1 MHRLFV
7 LNSIFMAVLMT
18 ASIAR
23 AAECTIERD
32 VLGTA
37 LRQASSCVR
46 AYRVFE
52 ACSFGAS
59 GDVPL
64 GTIVQKKCESVFLAR
79 LDAAKKANYKS
90 KLTACEQKYAKQAGS
105 MYRSFEAFCRAGV
118 ARDYANRYS
127 RSARGGRGSKC
138 GICAWGHHRDRH

>member
-1 MHRLFV
+1 MRRLFV

-52 ACSFGAS
+52 ACSFGTSEVGKQREPYSSALKNGFNIRPIGS
-59 GDVPL
+59 CCCAH
-64 GTIVQKKCESVFLAR
+64 CE
-79 LDAAKKANYKS
+79 NW
-90 KLTACEQKYAKQAGS
+90 CH
-105 MYRSFEAFCRAGV
+105 RAP
-118 ARDYANRYS
+118 
-127 RSARGGRGSKC
+127 
-138 GICAWGHHRDRH
+138 

>member
-1 MHRLFV
+1 MRRLFV

-52 ACSFGAS
+52 ACSFRSKRRCA
-59 GDVPL
+59 
-64 GTIVQKKCESVFLAR
+64 AR
-79 LDAAKKANYKS
+79 NN
-90 KLTACEQKYAKQAGS
+90 
-105 MYRSFEAFCRAGV
+105 RSE
-118 ARDYANRYS
+118 
-127 RSARGGRGSKC
+127 KM
-138 GICAWGHHRDRH
+138 

>member
-1 MHRLFV
+1 MRRLFV

-90 KLTACEQKYAKQAGS
+90 KPGDEVPHMLTRKPHPRLEEFAITCTKRLLQQNRHE
-105 MYRSFEAFCRAGV
+105 REVLTRA
-118 ARDYANRYS
+118 ANV
-127 RSARGGRGSKC
+127 G
-138 GICAWGHHRDRH
+138 

>member
-1 MHRLFV
+1 MRRLFV

-64 GTIVQKKCESVFLAR
+64 GTRWPTMASSSLR
-79 LDAAKKANYKS
+79 RR
-90 KLTACEQKYAKQAGS
+90 
-105 MYRSFEAFCRAGV
+105 RSWP
-118 ARDYANRYS
+118 S
-127 RSARGGRGSKC
+127 
-138 GICAWGHHRDRH
+138 